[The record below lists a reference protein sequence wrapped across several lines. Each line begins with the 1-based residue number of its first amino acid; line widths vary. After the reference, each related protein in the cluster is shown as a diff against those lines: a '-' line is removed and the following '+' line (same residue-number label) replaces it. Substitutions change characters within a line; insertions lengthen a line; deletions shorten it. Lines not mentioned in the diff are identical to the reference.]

1 MPMSD
6 SAAES
11 IALPHDPDVV
21 PSTLHFPVVG
31 IGASAGGLPAL
42 QTLLENMP
50 SANEMA
56 FVVILHLSPAH
67 PSSAAAIL
75 QRATRMTVVQVCS
88 EVHIEPGH
96 VYVIAPNLHLS
107 MVDGSLLVSEQSRP
121 RGQHVAIDLFFRTL
135 ASVHRERSI
144 AVVLSGT
151 GADGAVGIARI
162 KEQGG
167 VTLAQAPGDAE
178 HDGMPAAVIRTG
190 AVDFVLPVAD
200 MAQKL
205 LELWANAKSIQLPTQ
220 GEDIGMV
227 AQPPTEVDAA
237 SAERA
242 LQDIIGTLL
251 SHTGHDFRHY
261 KRATVLRR
269 IERRMQ
275 VRQLPTLPDYRDLLA
290 NDGGEHKALLD
301 DMLIGVTNF
310 FRDREAFEALE
321 RVVLPELFK
330 DKGPADEVRA
340 WSAACATGEE
350 AYSLA
355 MLMADQAAQGETSP
369 TFQVFASDID
379 DRAIDAAR
387 AGNFPASIITDVA
400 PTRLREYFNK
410 DDDRF
415 RIRRSL
421 RDRILF
427 ASHNLLR
434 DPPFSRLDLIS
445 CRNLLIYLNRDVQVR
460 LLQTFHFALKPGGYL
475 FLGSS
480 ESAESVA
487 DYFIA
492 VDKKNRIYR
501 ARGGSRPLHYQNPSS
516 AVYGARLPE
525 VSRPKLPGKRPISYA
540 ELHQRA
546 LAQIAPPSAVID
558 SDGNIVHMSEHAG
571 QFLRMGGGEPSRN
584 LLALVLPE
592 LRLELRSALYQAT
605 QHDTSV
611 ECLPV
616 AVAGEGA
623 AESVAMTVRP
633 FRDSE
638 AEGTGLSAPP
648 LEFLLVTF
656 QRVAAALDTA
666 VQVRPSGGHDV
677 RLAQF
682 KAELARKREQLQETL
697 ENSEVPTE
705 ELRASNEELQAI
717 NEELRSAAEELETSK
732 EELQSVNEELVTVNY
747 ELKVKVEET
756 GKANDDLNNLIAST
770 DIATIF
776 VDSGLRIKRFTPRAA
791 DLFSIIASDV
801 GRSLL
806 DLTHKLVYD
815 ELAEDVSATFDT
827 LRVVEREVHSTE
839 GRCYIVRLLP
849 YRTNEDRIE
858 GAVMTF
864 FDITLRRRAEE
875 AARAIE
881 ARMRMVA
888 ESANDYAI
896 ITMDGAG
903 RATSW
908 NKGAEK
914 LFGYSSDEMLGQPLD
929 RLFVPED
936 LAKGMP
942 ADELRRACADGRAE
956 DELWLV
962 RKDGSRF
969 FCSGVTTP
977 LRSIEPGGDPGG
989 EFYGYAKIA
998 RDETAR
1004 ERHGKERE
1012 QAFSR
1017 EHAERCDAEN
1027 AAALKDEFLAVMSHE
1042 LRHPLNMIHIN
1053 VELLSRMPELR
1064 QSATFLRA
1072 ASIIRHAVTSQAKI
1086 IDDLMDISRVRTGKL
1101 SLTMAPVVLD
1111 TVVQAIVEVARS
1123 DPGANDL
1130 TIELRGSAGGAAVLA
1145 DEVRVEQ
1152 VIMNLLSNAI
1162 KFTPKG
1168 GRIEAAIARED
1179 GFVRVDVA
1187 DSGQGIAADFLPH
1200 VFDMY
1205 GQSMSVT
1212 TRSKGGL
1219 GIGLALV
1226 REIMAL
1232 HGGRVEAASAGI
1244 GKGACFSLWLPMLD
1258 SKAAPPP
1265 GDAGDGEDGMT
1276 GLRIMLVD
1284 DMEDMLHVFQS
1295 LLEMN
1300 GATVFAATSARQGL
1314 EVLGREDVDLLISDI
1329 SMPEID
1335 GYEFLRRVH
1344 AMPKHAGLPAVAI
1357 TGMRRDADIAQAR
1370 AAGFS
1375 AHLGKPVSVERL
1387 NAVVRELVPRRVR
1400 SA

>member
-1 MPMSD
+1 MPD
-6 SAAES
+6 TNAES
-11 IALPHDPDVV
+11 MALPVEPGIV

-50 SANEMA
+50 SDNEMA
-56 FVVILHLSPAH
+56 FVVILHLSPKH

-75 QRATRMTVVQVCS
+75 QRATRMPVVQVTS
-88 EVHIEPGH
+88 QVKIEPGH
-96 VYVIAPNLHLS
+96 IYVIAPNQHMS
-107 MVDGSLLVSEQSRP
+107 MMDSMLQVGELERP

-135 ASVHRERSI
+135 ASVHRERAI
-144 AVVLSGT
+144 AIVLSGT
-151 GADGAVGIARI
+151 GSDGAVGIARV

-167 VTLAQAPGDAE
+167 VTLAQAPADAE
-178 HDGMPAAVIRTG
+178 HEGMPAAAIRTG
-190 AVDFVLPVAD
+190 AVDFVLPVGEIP
-200 MAQKL
+200 QKL
-205 LELWANAKSIQLPTQ
+205 IELWANAKSIQLPVRQ
-220 GEDIGMV
+220 GEDLGQV
-227 AQPPTEVDAA
+227 DKPPTEAEAADA
-237 SAERA
+237 ETA
-242 LQDIIGTLL
+242 LQDIIGMLL

-261 KRATVLRR
+261 KRATMLRR

-275 VRQLPTLPDYRDLLA
+275 VRQMHNLPAYRDLLESDA
-290 NDGGEHKALLD
+290 AEHKALLD

-321 RVVLPELFK
+321 REVLPELFK
-330 DKGPADEVRA
+330 DKGPTDEVRA
-340 WSAACATGEE
+340 WVAACSSGEE
-350 AYSLA
+350 AYSVA
-355 MLMADQAAQGETSP
+355 MLLADQAALMEKP
-369 TFQVFASDID
+369 PVVQVFASDID
-379 DRAIDAAR
+379 ERAIDTAR
-387 AGNFPASIITDVA
+387 AGSFPASIVTDVA
-400 PTRLREYFNK
+400 PARLRQYFNK
-410 DDDRF
+410 EDDRY
-415 RIRRSL
+415 RIRKPL

-445 CRNLLIYLNRDVQVR
+445 CRNLLIYLNRDVQIRV
-460 LLQTFHFALKPGGYL
+460 LQTFHFALKPGGYL
-475 FLGSS
+475 FLGTS
-480 ESAESVA
+480 ESAESVS
-487 DYFIA
+487 DYFIP

-501 ARGGSRPLHYQNPSS
+501 ARGGARPTHYQNPSS
-516 AVYGARLPE
+516 AVYGTRLPE
-525 VSRPKLPGKRPISYA
+525 VSRPKLPGKRQFSYA

-546 LAQIAPPSAVID
+546 LAQSAPPSAVID
-558 SDGNIVHMSEHAG
+558 SDGNIVHMSELAG
-571 QFLRMGGGEPSRN
+571 RFLRMGGGEPSRN

-592 LRLELRSALYQAT
+592 LRLELRSAIYQVA
-605 QHDTSV
+605 QHGGTVDCRPIELTDKR
-611 ECLPV
+611 EL
-616 AVAGEGA
+616 GTI
-623 AESVAMTVRP
+623 AMRVSP
-633 FRDSE
+633 FRDQE
-638 AEGTGLSAPP
+638 AESDY
-648 LEFLLVTF
+648 LLVVF
-656 QRVAAALDTA
+656 QTGRETPDKVVA
-666 VQVRPSGGHDV
+666 VRPNGSHDV
-677 RLAQF
+677 VLAQLE
-682 KAELARKREQLQETL
+682 AELARKREQLQETL
-697 ENSEVPTE
+697 ENAEVSTE

-717 NEELRSAAEELETSK
+717 NEELRSATEELETSK

-806 DLTHKLVYD
+806 DLTHKLDYD
-815 ELAEDVSATFDT
+815 QLAEDVSATFDT
-827 LRVVEREVHSTE
+827 LRVVEREVRSND
-839 GRCYIVRLLP
+839 GRYYIVRLLP

-864 FDITLRRRAEE
+864 FDITLRRHAEE
-875 AARAIE
+875 QARASE
-881 ARMRMVA
+881 ARMLMVA

-896 ITMDGAG
+896 ITQDEAG
-903 RATSW
+903 RTTSW

-914 LFGYSSDEMLGQPLD
+914 LFGYTEDEMLGQTLE

-936 LAKGMP
+936 LVKGIP
-942 ADELRRACADGRAE
+942 VDELRRAREDGRAD
-956 DELWLV
+956 DERWHV

-969 FCSGVTTP
+969 YCSGVTTP
-977 LRSIEPGGDPGG
+977 LRSRDASGN
-989 EFYGYAKIA
+989 FYGYAKIA

-1004 ERHGKERE
+1004 ERQGKERE
-1012 QAFSR
+1012 QAFNR
-1017 EHAERCDAEN
+1017 EQADAEN

-1064 QSATFLRA
+1064 QTPTFMRA
-1072 ASIIRHAVTSQAKI
+1072 AAIIRNAVMSQAKI

-1111 TVVQAIVEVARS
+1111 AMVQGIVDVMHS
-1123 DPGANDL
+1123 DPAAQDL
-1130 TIELRGSAGGAAVLA
+1130 AIDVHGSAEGAAVLA
-1145 DEVRVEQ
+1145 DVVRVEQ
-1152 VIMNLLSNAI
+1152 VVMNLLSNAV

-1168 GRIEAAIARED
+1168 GRIDVRLARE
-1179 GFVRVDVA
+1179 GECVRIDVV
-1187 DSGQGIAADFLPH
+1187 DSGQGIDPGFLPH

-1226 REIMAL
+1226 REIVAL
-1232 HGGRVEAASAGI
+1232 HGGRVEAASEGI
-1244 GKGACFSLWLPMLD
+1244 GKGARFTLWLPLLD
-1258 SKAAPPP
+1258 SKAAPLP
-1265 GDAGDGEDGMT
+1265 GDAGAGEDGLA
-1276 GLRIMLVD
+1276 GLRILLVD
-1284 DMEDMLHVFQS
+1284 DMEDMLHVFQA
-1295 LLEMN
+1295 LLEMS
-1300 GATVFAATSARQGL
+1300 GATVFAASSARQGL
-1314 EVLGREDVDLLISDI
+1314 EILGCEDIDLLISDI

-1335 GYEFLRRVH
+1335 GYEFLRRAH
-1344 AMPKHAGLPAVAI
+1344 ALPKYAALPAVAI

-1387 NAVVRELVPRRVR
+1387 NVVVRELLPRRSGTR
-1400 SA
+1400 S